1 MTTYTAWKN
10 SIVHASSKVLRTNIS
25 ISRTRPYAFAC
36 TCSMDV
42 KSGAGCVHAYTAL
55 LYAGVGCVRDRPYS
69 NDRDEGMIDVVV
81 GDDVENENG
90 VGKSSA
96 DIEYRHRDIFRRMEM
111 KYVPAREFLFKA
123 KGRKWVCSWRKTK

>member
-1 MTTYTAWKN
+1 
-10 SIVHASSKVLRTNIS
+10 
-25 ISRTRPYAFAC
+25 
-36 TCSMDV
+36 MDV

-123 KGRKWVCSWRKTK
+123 KGRKWRAHLRNEEQAKRKPTLDISDARREAPFVRKEYKQSMPWPTSKLSVY